1 MHRQLQIC
9 HRYCLTD
16 SNCRIPPSSGS
27 ILISETVT
35 YKKSTY
41 PGINENSIIL
51 NYPFDE
57 CLLPVPVTLDDV
69 EILVPMEGI
78 LLPRTHNNEPLELEA
93 KSVTCVF
100 WSRLLFA
107 LK

>member
-93 KSVTCVF
+93 KSVT
-100 WSRLLFA
+100 
-107 LK
+107 